1 MTAEE
6 YYHNK
11 VSEALSGATNSPNWL
26 KVDIRHGSGRV
37 DLDDVYG
44 FAEAYHKAELE
55 RLVEEVDGVMVDI
68 TKGMYFDMVSAAAFR
83 GSLLKIA
90 GIE

>member
-6 YYHNK
+6 YRKSKEYPSNHWTK
-11 VSEALSGATNSPNWL
+11 LTPTGISPNY
-26 KVDIRHGSGRV
+26 KDIEA
-37 DLDDVYG
+37 

-83 GSLLKIA
+83 GILLKIA